1 MQSEKKSRSKAPK
14 ARRWAVFSRTA
25 LGVFLSAGVIALPK
39 AAHAQYAGH
48 VSSYVVDANSGAVL
62 SQVDP
67 DLQRYP
73 ASLTKLMTLYMT
85 FRALRGGEI
94 TPDTSVPV
102 SIHASTQAPSKL
114 GLVPGT
120 RFVVQ
125 QAILGLVTKSAND
138 AACALGELLGGGD
151 EVRFAN
157 MMTQQARALGMSNT
171 TFRNAS
177 GLPDPD
183 QVTTARDLSVLA
195 QHLVHDFPE
204 YYHYFATPSFAFHGR
219 MIPNHNPM
227 LKTYAGADGMKTG
240 YTDLAGHN
248 LITSAQRSNVRLV
261 AVLLGARSN
270 PQRNMIMT
278 KLLDQGFA
286 SEGVAPMAPL
296 RQPTVLARHVRRRGH
311 ASGNTNSVVEVAE
324 APSGP
329 RHYRPVGHGA
339 KHRSVTKASIRMAT
353 SRHAVSTKK
362 SSRHQKLIEGP
373 GKKRAFALAPCVAT
387 AHFRALI
394 FKNKR
399 LRQGSEKSVWP
410 ARTQFTG
417 LRSILRL
424 TSLA

>member
-1 MQSEKKSRSKAPK
+1 MQSAKNKRLSKAK
-14 ARRWAVFSRTA
+14 NAGKTRKWVVFTRTA
-25 LGVFLSAGVIALPK
+25 LGVCLTAGVVGVPK
-39 AAHAQYAGH
+39 AARAQYAGH
-48 VSSYVVDANSGAVL
+48 VSSYVVDVNSGAVL

-73 ASLTKLMTLYMT
+73 ASLTKLMTLYMA
-85 FRALRGGEI
+85 FRALKAGEI
-94 TPDTSVPV
+94 TPDTTVPV
-102 SIHASTQAPSKL
+102 SIHAATQAPSKL

-183 QVTTARDLSVLA
+183 QVTTARDLSMLA
-195 QHLVHDFPE
+195 QHLFQDFPE
-204 YYHYFATPSFAFHGR
+204 YYHYFSTPMFAFHGR

-261 AVLLGARSN
+261 GVVLGARSN
-270 PQRNMIMT
+270 PQRNAMMANI
-278 KLLDQGFA
+278 LDQGFA

-296 RQPTVLARHVRRRGH
+296 HPPTVLARNVRRRGH
-311 ASGNTNSVVEVAE
+311 ASGGSSAVFEVAE

-329 RHYRPVGHGA
+329 RRYQPVAHGA
-339 KHRSVTKASIRMAT
+339 RHHVVAGANVRMAT
-353 SRHAVSTKK
+353 SRHVVSTKK
-362 SSRHQKLIEGP
+362 KSRHQKG
-373 GKKRAFALAPCVAT
+373 
-387 AHFRALI
+387 
-394 FKNKR
+394 
-399 LRQGSEKSVWP
+399 
-410 ARTQFTG
+410 
-417 LRSILRL
+417 
-424 TSLA
+424 

>member
-1 MQSEKKSRSKAPK
+1 MQSARENSLPGAEKVVMHRKLR
-14 ARRWAVFSRTA
+14 VFTRAA
-25 LGVFLSAGVIALPK
+25 LGVCLGASVIGMPK
-39 AAHAQYAGH
+39 TAHAQYAGH
-48 VSSYVVDANSGAVL
+48 VSSYVVDVNSGAVL

-73 ASLTKLMTLYMT
+73 ASLTKLMTLYMA
-85 FRALRGGEI
+85 FRALRAGEI
-94 TPDTSVPV
+94 TTDTTVPV
-102 SIHASTQAPSKL
+102 SIHAATQAPSKL

-183 QVTTARDLSVLA
+183 QVTTARDLSMLA
-195 QHLVHDFPE
+195 QHLVQDFPE
-204 YYHYFATPSFAFHGR
+204 YYHYFSTPVFSFHGR

-248 LITSAQRSNVRLV
+248 LITSALRSNVRLV
-261 AVLLGARSN
+261 GVVLGARSN
-270 PQRNMIMT
+270 PQRNAMMASI
-278 KLLDQGFA
+278 LDQGFA

-296 RQPTVLARHVRRRGH
+296 HPPTVLARNTRRRGR
-311 ASGNTNSVVEVAE
+311 AAGGSSAVFEVAE
-324 APSGP
+324 APNGP
-329 RHYRPVGHGA
+329 RRYQPLTHAARHHTVA
-339 KHRSVTKASIRMAT
+339 AANVRMAT
-353 SRHAVSTKK
+353 SRHVVSTKK
-362 SSRHQKLIEGP
+362 KARHQKG
-373 GKKRAFALAPCVAT
+373 
-387 AHFRALI
+387 
-394 FKNKR
+394 
-399 LRQGSEKSVWP
+399 
-410 ARTQFTG
+410 
-417 LRSILRL
+417 
-424 TSLA
+424 

>member
-1 MQSEKKSRSKAPK
+1 MQSDKNKNLSKVKQAGGKQAGEVRKRTVFTK
-14 ARRWAVFSRTA
+14 AA
-25 LGVFLSAGVIALPK
+25 LGLCLSFGMVVSPRL
-39 AAHAQYAGH
+39 AHAQYAGH
-48 VSSYVVDANSGAVL
+48 VSSYVVDVNSGAVL

-73 ASLTKLMTLYMT
+73 ASLTKLMTLYMA
-85 FRALRGGEI
+85 FRAMRAGEI
-94 TPDTSVPV
+94 TPDTPVPV

-183 QVTTARDLSVLA
+183 QVTTARDLSMLA
-195 QHLVHDFPE
+195 QHLVQDFPE
-204 YYHYFATPSFAFHGR
+204 YYHYFSTPMFAFHGR

-261 AVLLGARSN
+261 GVVLGARSN
-270 PQRNMIMT
+270 PQRNAMMANI
-278 KLLDQGFA
+278 LDQGFA
-286 SEGVAPMAPL
+286 AEGVAPMAPL
-296 RQPTVLARHVRRRGH
+296 HPPVVLARNVRRRGH
-311 ASGNTNSVVEVAE
+311 TVSGAGAVVEVAE
-324 APSGP
+324 APTGP
-329 RHYRPVGHGA
+329 RRYQPVSHGA
-339 KHRSVTKASIRMAT
+339 KHRSVASAKLRMAT
-353 SRHAVSTKK
+353 SRHVVSAKK
-362 SSRHQKLIEGP
+362 TTRHQKG
-373 GKKRAFALAPCVAT
+373 
-387 AHFRALI
+387 
-394 FKNKR
+394 
-399 LRQGSEKSVWP
+399 
-410 ARTQFTG
+410 
-417 LRSILRL
+417 
-424 TSLA
+424 